1 MELGLAARRA
11 HPAAP
16 PPGAWLPRP
25 LPTSL
30 KIQNHIYSMPTLSY
44 KVPSMTRCQASLAT
58 NYTETSEV
66 VDLDWENLGFGLV
79 QTDFMYVAKCGPD
92 GNFSKGEV
100 IPFGPIALSPSAGV
114 LNYGQGLFEGLKAYR
129 KTDGSILLFRPEENA
144 IRMTAGAER
153 MCMPAPTVEQF
164 VDAVKQTVLANKR
177 WVPPTGK
184 GSLYIRPL
192 LMGSGAVLGLA
203 PAPEYTFIIFVSP
216 VGNYFKEGLSP
227 INLIVE
233 ENFHRA
239 SPGGTGGVKTI
250 GNYASVLKAQKI
262 AKEKGYSDVLYLDA
276 VHNKYL
282 EEVSSCN
289 IFVVKGN
296 VISTP
301 AIKGTIL
308 PGITR
313 KSIIEVAQSKGFKV
327 EERQVSVDDLLDA
340 DEVFCTGTA
349 VVVSPVGSITYMG
362 KSGRIWQP
370 GSWRGISAAIQVT
383 YRPPDG

>member
-1 MELGLAARRA
+1 MA
-11 HPAAP
+11 HNGCFAS
-16 PPGAWLPRP
+16 
-25 LPTSL
+25 TDQ
-30 KIQNHIYSMPTLSY
+30 IQNHIYSMPSLQY
-44 KVPSMTRCQASLAT
+44 KAHSKVGCQASLAT
-58 NYTETSEV
+58 KYMETSEI

-79 QTDFMYVAKCGPD
+79 HTDFMYVAKCGPD
-92 GNFSKGEV
+92 GNFSKGEML
-100 IPFGPIALSPSAGV
+100 PFGPIALSPSAGV

-129 KTDGSILLFRPEENA
+129 KTDGSVLLFRPEENA
-144 IRMTAGAER
+144 IRMRDGSDR

-192 LMGSGAVLGLA
+192 LIGSGEILGLA
-203 PAPEYTFIIFVSP
+203 PAPEYTFIIYVSP
-216 VGNYFKEGLSP
+216 VGNYFK
-227 INLIVE
+227 
-233 ENFHRA
+233 
-239 SPGGTGGVKTI
+239 
-250 GNYASVLKAQKI
+250 VLKAQKI
-262 AKEKGYSDVLYLDA
+262 AKQKGYSDVLYLDA

-296 VISTP
+296 TISTP
-301 AIKGTIL
+301 AIEGTIL

-327 EERQVSVDDLLDA
+327 EERPVSVDELLDA

-362 KSGRIWQP
+362 KRVEYKGNQGVGALSQQLYTSLTSLQMGLAEDRMGWTVQLN
-370 GSWRGISAAIQVT
+370 
-383 YRPPDG
+383 

>member
-1 MELGLAARRA
+1 MASNNNHA
-11 HPAAP
+11 HAD
-16 PPGAWLPRP
+16 RM
-25 LPTSL
+25 TENV
-30 KIQNHIYSMPTLSY
+30 KMPEES
-44 KVPSMTRCQASLAT
+44 KANDM
-58 NYTETSEV
+58 ETSEV
-66 VDLDWENLGFGLV
+66 ADLDWENLGFDLV

-92 GNFSKGEV
+92 GNFSECEV
-100 IPFGPIALSPSAGV
+100 IPFGPIALSPSAGL

-144 IRMTAGAER
+144 IRMRAGAER

-177 WVPPTGK
+177 WVPSNGK

-192 LMGSGAVLGLA
+192 LMGSGAVLRLA

-216 VGNYFKEGLSP
+216 VGNHYKEGL
-227 INLIVE
+227 NLIVE
-233 ENFHRA
+233 DKFHRA
-239 SPGGTGGVKTI
+239 SPGGTGGVKAI

-262 AKEKGYSDVLYLDA
+262 AKEKGYSEVLYLDA
-276 VHNKYL
+276 VDNKYL

-301 AIKGTIL
+301 EIKGTIL

-313 KSIIEVAQSKGFKV
+313 KSIMLLKAKASRV
-327 EERQVSVDDLLDA
+327 EERLVSVDDLFDA

-349 VVVSPVGSITYMG
+349 VVVSPVASITYLG
-362 KSGRIWQP
+362 KRISKP
-370 GSWRGISAAIQVT
+370 RSWCRISAAAQVT
-383 YRPPDG
+383 YKPTDG